1 MKDKK
6 MNSYL
11 KVLCKKDIIIS
22 KELIKSELSMENVC
36 IGLIG
41 NLCELNKLESED
53 DKNEYIEMNMDMIGK
68 EGDEYVVGED
78 SGYYYSL
85 YNVK

>member
-1 MKDKK
+1 
-6 MNSYL
+6 MNNYL
-11 KVLCKKDIIIS
+11 KVLYNKDIVMS
-22 KELIKSELSMENVC
+22 KELMKSELSMEDVC

-53 DKNEYIEMNMDMIGK
+53 DKNEYIEMNMDMMGE
-68 EGDEYVVGED
+68 EGDVYVVGED

>member
-1 MKDKK
+1 
-6 MNSYL
+6 MNNYL
-11 KVLCKKDIIIS
+11 KVLYNKDIVMS
-22 KELIKSELSMENVC
+22 KELMKSELSMEDVC
-36 IGLIG
+36 IGLVG

>member
-1 MKDKK
+1 
-6 MNSYL
+6 MNNYL
-11 KVLCKKDIIIS
+11 KVLYNKDIVMS
-22 KELIKSELSMENVC
+22 KELMKSELSMEDVC
-36 IGLIG
+36 IGLVG

-68 EGDEYVVGED
+68 EGDVYVVGED

>member
-1 MKDKK
+1 

-11 KVLCKKDIIIS
+11 KVLCKKDVVLS
-22 KELIKSELSMENVC
+22 RELIKSELSMEDVC
-36 IGLIG
+36 IGLVE

-53 DKNEYIEMNMDMIGK
+53 DKNEYIEMDMDLMGEEGK
-68 EGDEYVVGED
+68 LMVVGESD
-78 SGYYYSL
+78 SYYYSI